1 MNLFTSRKGLWRRV
15 NGTLFAKFVNNVY
28 KKLLCTN
35 LWLHR
40 KILRSLSC
48 LFLSKVN
55 HSLYQF
61 PPRCGSILGAYW
73 YTNVGNACSFLFGTM
88 IVPSLGLF
96 RYIIVPFLGICFSVP
111 LPVQEMYQNK
121 PKSGTFSDPEKFS
134 PDLVQ
139 SVAHSAPKDGTLS
152 V

>member
-28 KKLLCTN
+28 KKVLCTD

-40 KILRSLSC
+40 KVLRSLSC

-55 HSLYQF
+55 HSMYQF

-73 YTNVGNACSFLFGTM
+73 YTSVGKASPFLLGAI

-96 RYIIVPFLGICFSVP
+96 WYIIVPFLGICFSVP
-111 LPVQEMYQNK
+111 LLVQEMYQNK
-121 PKSGTFSDPEKFS
+121 PKSGTFSAPEKFI

-139 SVAHSAPKDGTLS
+139 SVAHSAPKSGTLPD
-152 V
+152 

>member
-28 KKLLCTN
+28 KKVLCTD

-40 KILRSLSC
+40 KVLRSLSC

-55 HSLYQF
+55 HSMYQF

-73 YTNVGNACSFLFGTM
+73 YTNVEIACPFLFGTI
-88 IVPSLGLF
+88 IVTSLGLF

-111 LPVQEMYQNK
+111 LLVQEMYQNK
-121 PKSGTFSDPEKFS
+121 PKSGTFSAPENFN

-139 SVAHSAPKDGTLS
+139 SVAHSAPKGGTLS
-152 V
+152 A

>member
-28 KKLLCTN
+28 KKVLYADLR
-35 LWLHR
+35 LHR
-40 KILRSLSC
+40 KVLRSLSC

-73 YTNVGNACSFLFGTM
+73 YTSVGKASPFLLGAI

-96 RYIIVPFLGICFSVP
+96 WYIIVPFLGIWFSVP
-111 LPVQEMYQNK
+111 LLVQEMYQNK
-121 PKSGTFSDPEKFS
+121 PKSGTFSAPEKFI

-139 SVAHSAPKDGTLS
+139 SVAHSAPKSGTLPD
-152 V
+152 